1 MEPDGSS
8 SKAPRFERSDAFWMG
23 RVKILTLDEFWTV
36 WRATVAFNTGV
47 PFVISV
53 GDEVFVALL
62 VEFVFTVVK
71 LL

>member
-1 MEPDGSS
+1 
-8 SKAPRFERSDAFWMG
+8 MG